1 MKMLEL
7 RRVSKSYGQRRQL
20 LILALITVAVGA
32 TVVAAGMAGAVAPR
46 ASGVT
51 ARPAAGG
58 TTRAA
63 AAVTK
68 APVIACGQLASHD
81 LSDVPDAPT
90 VILSATQVTPPKGA
104 AVCQVAGYIAPQEQ
118 FLLTLPVSGYTGRYL
133 QQGCGGLCGE
143 DYLGSAGS
151 GSPAGSAAAASAA
164 SCATVTA
171 AVAASDAM
179 AEGTDNQGHIGG
191 ETDGLWAKDDPALRV
206 SFGYASEH
214 AMAQA
219 ARAII
224 TAYYGKPPAYSYYSG
239 CSDGGHEALAEA
251 QRYPRD
257 FNGIL
262 AGAPGNI
269 EAQLLGV
276 VPAWVIAVNTGSDG
290 REILGSEK
298 LPALHAAVVKACGD
312 AGGLIEDPRSCDF
325 NPATI
330 QCPAGTNNS
339 SCLTPAQVTV
349 VREFY
354 LGPNDG
360 HGHYLYPGGE
370 PYGSELAWNS
380 TVTDPSSHTQWP
392 RDTFAYQIGTTYL
405 KYMGYWQNPPSSF
418 QLSDFRFTLADY
430 DKLLPLAGIYDATD
444 PDLSAFRQAGGKLII
459 YQGWADEKISPFGTV
474 DYYKAAVQHA
484 GGFAASQAFT
494 RLYMVPGQSHC
505 LSGGSP
511 AVDPGQAAGE
521 LMDSLMK
528 WVEQGTAPGTFS
540 FPLAQP
546 TAKLPAIIV
555 QPLNP
560 LSPPRGGA
568 RGLNTRYRW
577 AGQFRPGGELWCAT
591 RGMDLACSH
600 HQPPISY
607 TADANTKADPAPA
620 ASSG

>member
-7 RRVSKSYGQRRQL
+7 RRVSKSYGQRQQP

-32 TVVAAGMAGAVAPR
+32 TVVAAAMTGCTGA
-46 ASGVT
+46 SSVT
-51 ARPAAGG
+51 SHVAAGG
-58 TTRAA
+58 AAAGGAARAA
-63 AAVTK
+63 AAGTL

-81 LSDVPDAPT
+81 FSDVPDAPT
-90 VILSATQVTPPKGA
+90 VILSATQATSG

-151 GSPAGSAAAASAA
+151 GSPKGSAAAASAA
-164 SCATVTA
+164 SCTTVTA
-171 AVAASDAM
+171 AVAASGAM

-224 TAYYGKPPAYSYYSG
+224 AAYYGKPPAYSYYNG

-312 AGGLIEDPRSCDF
+312 ASGLIEDPRSCDF

-330 QCPAGTNNS
+330 QCPAGTGNS
-339 SCLTPAQVTV
+339 SCLTPVQVTV

-370 PYGSELAWNS
+370 PYGSELAWDG
-380 TVTDPSSHTQWP
+380 TATDPSSDTRWP
-392 RDTFAYQIGTTYL
+392 RDTFAYQIGTSYL
-405 KYMGYWQNPPSSF
+405 KNMGYWQNPPSSF

-430 DKLLPLAGIYDATD
+430 DKLLPLAGVYDATD
-444 PDLSAFRQAGGKLII
+444 PDLSAFRQAGGKLIM

-484 GGFAASQAFT
+484 GGFPASQAFT
-494 RLYMVPGQSHC
+494 RLYMVPGQYHC
-505 LSGGSP
+505 LNGGSP
-511 AVDPGQAAGE
+511 AVDPGQATSE
-521 LMDSLMK
+521 LMDSLTK

-546 TAKLPAIIV
+546 TAKLSAIHV

-560 LSPPRGGA
+560 LSPPPGGA
-568 RGLNTRYRW
+568 RGLNTQYRW
-577 AGQFRPGGELWCAT
+577 AGQFRPGDELWCAT

-600 HQPPISY
+600 HQPPVSY
-607 TADANTKADPAPA
+607 TANANTRAGPGPPASA
-620 ASSG
+620 E

>member
-1 MKMLEL
+1 MSV
-7 RRVSKSYGQRRQL
+7 RPRQQL
-20 LILALITVAVGA
+20 LISALITVAVGA
-32 TVVAAGMAGAVAPR
+32 TVAAAMTGCTGASSVTSHVAAGGAAR
-46 ASGVT
+46 T
-51 ARPAAGG
+51 AAAG
-58 TTRAA
+58 T
-63 AAVTK
+63 VT
-68 APVIACGQLASHD
+68 PVIACGQLASHD

-90 VILSATQVTPPKGA
+90 VILSATQVTPPRGA
-104 AVCQVAGYIAPQEQ
+104 AICQVAGYIAPQEQ
-118 FLLTLPVSGYTGRYL
+118 FLLTLPVSGYTGQYL

-151 GSPAGSAAAASAA
+151 GSSKPVASTT
-164 SCATVTA
+164 SCTTVTA
-171 AVAASDAM
+171 AAAASDAM

-219 ARAII
+219 AKAII
-224 TAYYGKPPAYSYYSG
+224 TAYYGKPPAYSYYNG

-298 LPALHAAVVKACGD
+298 LPALHAAVLRACGD
-312 AGGLIEDPRSCDF
+312 ASGLIEDPRSCDF
-325 NPATI
+325 NPAKI
-330 QCPAGTNNS
+330 QCPAGTDNS
-339 SCLTPAQVTV
+339 SCLTPAQVNV

-370 PYGSELAWNS
+370 PYGSELTWAG
-380 TVTDPSSHTQWP
+380 TATDPSSDTHWP

-405 KYMGYWQNPPSSF
+405 KYMGYWRSPPASF

-430 DKLLPLAGIYDATD
+430 DKLLPLAGVYDATD
-444 PDLSAFRQAGGKLII
+444 PDLSAFRQAGGKLIM

-474 DYYKAAVQHA
+474 DYYKAAVQYA

-494 RLYMVPGQSHC
+494 RLYMVPGQYHC

-521 LMDSLMK
+521 LMDSLIK

-546 TAKLPAIIV
+546 TAKLSAITV

-560 LSPPRGGA
+560 LSPPPGGA
-568 RGLNTRYRW
+568 RGLNTQYRW
-577 AGQFRPGGELWCAT
+577 VSQFQPGDELWCAT
-591 RGMDLACSH
+591 QGMDLACSH
-600 HQPPISY
+600 HQPPVSQPGKR
-607 TADANTKADPAPA
+607 AL
-620 ASSG
+620 

>member
-7 RRVSKSYGQRRQL
+7 RWVSKSYGQRQQL

-32 TVVAAGMAGAVAPR
+32 TVVAATTGCTGA
-46 ASGVT
+46 SSVT
-51 ARPAAGG
+51 AHAAADG

-63 AAVTK
+63 AAVTE
-68 APVIACGQLASHD
+68 APVVACGQLASHD

-118 FLLTLPVSGYTGRYL
+118 FRLTLPVSGYTGRYQ

-151 GSPAGSAAAASAA
+151 GSSKPVASTA
-164 SCATVTA
+164 SCTTVTA
-171 AVAASDAM
+171 ATAASDAM

-219 ARAII
+219 AKAII
-224 TAYYGKPPAYSYYSG
+224 TAYYGKPPAYSYYNG

-312 AGGLIEDPRSCDF
+312 ASGLIEDPRSCDF

-330 QCPAGTNNS
+330 QCPAGKDNS

-370 PYGSELAWNS
+370 PYGSELAWAG
-380 TVTDPSSHTQWP
+380 VAVDPAADSNWP
-392 RDTFAYQIGTTYL
+392 DDTFAYQIGITYL
-405 KYMGYWQNPPSSF
+405 KYMGYWQNPPASF
-418 QLSDFRFTLADY
+418 KLSDFHFTVAEY
-430 DKLLPLAGIYDATD
+430 HKLLPLAGVYDATD
-444 PDLSAFRQAGGKLII
+444 PDLSAFQQAGGKLII
-459 YQGWADEKISPFGTV
+459 YQGWADQEISPFGTV
-474 DYYKAAVQHA
+474 DYYKAVVRHA
-484 GGFAASQAFT
+484 GGFAASQDFS
-494 RLYMVPGQSHC
+494 RLYMIPDQNHC
-505 LSGGSP
+505 LSNGSP
-511 AVDPGQAAGE
+511 QVNPSEAMSM
-521 LMDSLMK
+521 LLSSLQK
-528 WVEQGTAPGTFS
+528 WVEQGAAPGSFS
-540 FPLAQP
+540 FPLLHP
-546 TAKLPAIIV
+546 TAKLPAISV
-555 QPLNP
+555 HPLNP
-560 LSPPRGGA
+560 LSQPPGGA
-568 RGLNTRYRW
+568 RGLNTQYHW
-577 AGQFRPGGELWCAT
+577 VGQFRPGGELWCST
-591 RGMDLACSH
+591 QGMDLVCGH
-600 HQPPISY
+600 RRPPISY
-607 TADANTKADPAPA
+607 TADTASKAGIA
-620 ASSG
+620 ASSQ